1 MSREVRSVAGRYD
14 VGVGLPSSKVKGS
27 SLTDT
32 DNDDA
37 VVAVSVCLF
46 FLDGGPMPP
55 PRPPLDAGGERARTR
70 PWSIPPRAWLD
81 AEGRFLP
88 QPPLRLRFNLAVEV
102 PPLGGTALVEE
113 LAREGLPKKLDLGL
127 GLDLG

>member
-1 MSREVRSVAGRYD
+1 M
-14 VGVGLPSSKVKGS
+14 
-27 SLTDT
+27 TDI

-55 PRPPLDAGGERARTR
+55 PRSPLGGERARTR

-127 GLDLG
+127 GLDLDLG